1 LTVLFPFVIRTRSG
15 LPSLETSLLLH
26 RGNESPGAMFS
37 PCLYLVFNDPVEE
50 LVVDRYGADVHG
62 ARRPRF
68 W

>member
-1 LTVLFPFVIRTRSG
+1 MRHSRHPCCAPGT
-15 LPSLETSLLLH
+15 
-26 RGNESPGAMFS
+26 ESSRRMFS